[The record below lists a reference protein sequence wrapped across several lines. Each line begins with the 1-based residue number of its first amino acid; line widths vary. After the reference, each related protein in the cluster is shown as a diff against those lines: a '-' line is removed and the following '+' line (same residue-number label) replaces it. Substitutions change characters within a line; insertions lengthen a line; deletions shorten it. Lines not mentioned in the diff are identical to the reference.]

1 MFLARNPPGDNIIEL
16 VHYFDPAHLS
26 FYLQYY
32 QTCSLVFWLDPT
44 ERIFLSVGGGGILC
58 RWFCERWDNETVQR
72 DLFTLFV
79 QCYSLP
85 SSNNHSSVWLCAN
98 WLLTQFPSSYMS
110 LYLSNIYPGI
120 PFNFASLH
128 LPDICLRDRHQMPT
142 VNQDFSPNLASFIS
156 WHKFEL
162 PLSTLSSL
170 ATSLIKHCVFK

>member
-72 DLFTLFV
+72 DSFTLFV

-110 LYLSNIYPGI
+110 LYLSNIYPGT
-120 PFNFASLH
+120 PFDFVYLH
-128 LPDICLRDRHQMPT
+128 LPDICLQDMHQMPT
-142 VNQDFSPNLASFIS
+142 VNQDLSTNLASSFLDIS
-156 WHKFEL
+156 LNCLFLHC
-162 PLSTLSSL
+162 L
-170 ATSLIKHCVFK
+170 AWQRPKSNIALLL